1 MTAPT
6 RIGAYRVERLLGTG
20 SFATVWL
27 AYDPALDGRVAIKVL
42 AENWSHDLRVRERFL
57 DEARLLRRLDH
68 DRLVRVHTVG
78 ELPDG
83 RPYAVLAWAD
93 GGSLRDRLAR
103 GALPAAEAVTLLD
116 EIAAGVAVLHRHG
129 VVHRDLAPGNI
140 LFRSWPGAERV
151 LIADLGLAKALAAA
165 SGLTARAG
173 TPGYM
178 APEQDDPLAVVDTRA
193 DVFGLG
199 RLGLRLLG
207 DAEVSAGARED
218 GRAGR
223 ELPRLRAGVPPGV
236 AAVLRTATA
245 ARPADRYPDA
255 AAFRAA
261 LRHAAPWL
269 SAPPASGPSA
279 PPASGHTTAPAGP
292 SGGAALRR
300 QPRRRL
306 ATSGAVAVV
315 LVALAAT
322 AGDAAGR
329 TPAGAV
335 GRSGPLTVALPAGWR
350 ADGSGWAG
358 QYGDDGELEPA
369 LVVSPDP
376 GRWAADPGLPG
387 AFVGLS
393 AGTARRTTP
402 EGFLAER
409 PHADCAAAPVRRT
422 RQGGV
427 DWVVVAFACPGDRP
441 VIVEAAGR
449 AAGPAGLLYVQL
461 TPPPGRGPDFVDA
474 LLAGVRV
481 R

>member
-6 RIGAYRVERLLGTG
+6 RIGAYRVERLLGAG

-27 AYDPALDGRVAIKVL
+27 AHDPVLDGRVAIKVL

-68 DRLVRVHTVG
+68 DRLVRVHAVG

-103 GALPAAEAVTLLD
+103 GTPPVAEAVTLLD

-129 VVHRDLAPGNI
+129 VVHRDLTPGNI
-140 LFRSWPGAERV
+140 LFRTGPGHERV

-178 APEQDDPLAVVDTRA
+178 APEQDDPFAVVDTRA

-207 DAEVSAGARED
+207 DATVPAPVRD
-218 GRAGR
+218 DRRAGR
-223 ELPRLRAGVPPGV
+223 ALPRLRVGVPPGV

-261 LRHAAPWL
+261 LRHAA
-269 SAPPASGPSA
+269 
-279 PPASGHTTAPAGP
+279 TAPTGQAAATAAGP
-292 SGGAALRR
+292 AGGAAPRR
-300 QPRRRL
+300 RRRRL
-306 ATSGAVAVV
+306 AASAAVAVL
-315 LVALAAT
+315 LVAPVAT
-322 AGDAAGR
+322 AGDAAGH
-329 TPAGAV
+329 TPAV

-350 ADGSGWAG
+350 AGGTGWAG

-376 GRWAADPGLPG
+376 GRWAADPAVPG

-409 PHADCAAAPVRRT
+409 PHADCAAAPVRRS

-427 DWVVVAFACPGDRP
+427 EWVIAAFACPVGRP
-441 VIVEAAGR
+441 LVVEAAGR

-461 TPPPGRGPDFVDA
+461 TPPRGSGADFVDA

>member
-6 RIGAYRVERLLGTG
+6 RIGAYRVERLLGAG

-27 AYDPALDGRVAIKVL
+27 AHDPVLDGRVAIKVL

-68 DRLVRVHTVG
+68 DRLVRVHAVG

-103 GALPAAEAVTLLD
+103 GTPPVADAVTLLD

-129 VVHRDLAPGNI
+129 VVHRDLTPGNI
-140 LFRSWPGAERV
+140 LFRSGSGHERV

-178 APEQDDPLAVVDTRA
+178 APEQDDPFAVVDTRA

-207 DAEVSAGARED
+207 DATVPAHVRED
-218 GRAGR
+218 RRGGRA
-223 ELPRLRAGVPPGV
+223 LPRLRVGVPPGV

-261 LRHAAPWL
+261 LRHAA
-269 SAPPASGPSA
+269 
-279 PPASGHTTAPAGP
+279 TAPTGRAAATAAAP
-292 SGGAALRR
+292 SGGAAPRPR
-300 QPRRRL
+300 RRRL
-306 ATSGAVAVV
+306 AAAAAVAVL
-315 LVALAAT
+315 LVALGAT

-329 TPAGAV
+329 TPTGAV
-335 GRSGPLTVALPAGWR
+335 ARSGALTVALPAGWR
-350 ADGSGWAG
+350 AGGTGWAG

-369 LVVSPDP
+369 LVLSPDP
-376 GRWAADPGLPG
+376 GRWGADPRLPG
-387 AFVGLS
+387 AFIGLS

-409 PHADCAAAPVRRT
+409 PHADCAAAPPRRT
-422 RQGGV
+422 RQAGI
-427 DWVVVAFACPGDRP
+427 DWLVAAFACPGVRS
-441 VIVEAAGR
+441 VIVEAAAR
-449 AAGPAGLLYVQL
+449 AAGPAGLLYVQV
-461 TPPPGRGPDFVDA
+461 TPPPGSGPGFVDD